1 MPELNQNFIKGRMN
15 KDLDERLVPN
25 GEYRDAWNIE
35 ASTSEGSNVGT
46 VQTLVGSTAKGT
58 STRGSCV
65 GSIANEK
72 TNKIYYLV
80 SNHEDNRDCIIEYD
94 ADTETEQAV
103 VVDVYSIEG
112 TVTNTQTG
120 QAIGFGSSPPIAQN
134 IREGMVIAGT
144 LSGTTYTA
152 NDNVY
157 VSKVSFVGTNA
168 FIHLEQKVGNQLNS
182 TMNGDFPSTAGD
194 IIIFTAK
201 RVLNFDKDQY
211 ITGINIIDDFLFWT
225 DNRYEPKQIRI
236 SRCIEGTPANP
247 VFPAQLHTK
256 LKIQDPKTFTPT
268 PIDYGDGK
276 DFLNESHTTVIKK
289 SPISPPYL
297 DMSRD
302 KKDRLYGIY
311 AEFASYNFTQ
321 VNASGIQENLPVGH
335 VFTETTTANVS
346 FLEGDIVLVTN
357 DSTQAGASAFTS
369 HEIRLEVIDVIST
382 NEFKF
387 KILSITSLPLTA
399 ATSTVAVPYY
409 LLVDQERAM
418 FEFKFPRFGYRY
430 KYADGEYSAFS
441 PFSEPAF
448 LPSNFDYL
456 PKKGFNLGM
465 VNNLRRLK
473 IRDFVLE
480 PELIPKGV
488 VAIDILYK
496 ESDSPNVYTVKT
508 VLYEDDEW
516 NIVTGSGGNMK
527 GEVLIESEMI
537 YATLPS
543 NQLLRPWDNVPR
555 KALGQEMS
563 GNRLI
568 YANYLQNYN
577 LIDIDNKE
585 IKIDIRGGIESDV
598 VTGSQVGTPDKSIK
612 SIRTYQLGIVYR
624 DEYGRETPV
633 LAPANID
640 DDLTTVGTVTVP
652 KLLADNYN
660 RLTARIKHKPPKWAD
675 TYKFFVKETSNEYY
689 NLAMDR
695 WYDAEDGNIW
705 LSFPSSE
712 RNKIQEDTFLILK
725 KRHDNDTFVSE
736 PSRYKVIAIEN
747 EAPQYVKQTTNSF
760 GSIVMTWVAGGEP
773 LEDYTQLYASSTTFG
788 SSSLVESIGKTDLK
802 LRIKNSA
809 NTSNWYNVNGIA
821 LSVQGNYYLIN
832 LEKKLEEEVNNFLD
846 TSGALITGLELEIAQ
861 NVFRNKP
868 EFDGRFFV
876 KIYKDVALE
885 TNILNTIAAEPEF
898 AIKSAKHHFY
908 LNCYYSTTGRVGRDA
923 AWWEHAWE
931 RTDFFIDHEGRG
943 LVGQGG
949 GLIPGFLSTGSGSA
963 DAFNDGFWAGTG
975 GNYPDDNGYGI
986 TGARPYYST
995 TQGDSN
1001 GGKMHHTG
1009 NATAATWQGACME
1022 ISVSHLE
1029 EGIDYDEAEAFSLI
1043 NTNQYAFWNMLK
1055 AVGTLFRWKDDPD
1068 GVIYKIIGT
1077 ADSGY
1082 PGPPNSGT
1090 NGRGILNYS
1099 NASPWLAENLGI
1111 GTDSIKTH
1119 ENDNKSRRLYMY
1131 FTTSDSGWVKDSQ
1144 LTQVLP
1150 NGLTNTDP
1158 DKYYS
1163 NLDYA
1168 NKLPHW
1174 HPDAVYP
1181 NGAPPTKFKPTL
1193 NFTSWTTSSPANFHL
1208 TADSIE
1214 QNNINEITTRSEI
1227 GNPGV
1232 AMTQSIKN
1240 AYTNTIE
1247 IIDIFYDDEGAYQS
1261 NNPAIWETEP
1271 KENVDLDI
1279 YYEASQAYPL
1289 ELNADTNEL
1298 FAHYDSVVGIESS
1311 NPLSVVPAGTIV
1323 ESWSDNV
1330 VTISG
1335 ATGSTGVT
1343 QNINQYDRL
1352 TFTRR
1357 DGSVT
1362 RAKVIGVVAQYNQI
1376 TLDRNIH
1383 AERAT
1388 LPWFNCYSFG
1398 NGVESNRIRDD
1409 YNAVII
1415 DKGPKAS
1422 MTLAEQ
1428 YKEERRGSGLI
1439 YSGIYNSI
1447 SGVNN
1452 LNQFIMAEP
1461 ITKDLNP
1468 RFGTIQ
1474 KLHSRDTDVV
1484 ALCEDKILKILAN
1497 KDAVFNADG
1506 NTNLTATNKVLGQV
1520 IPYTGEYGIS
1530 KNPESFAF
1538 QAYRSYFSDQSRGV
1552 VLRLSRDGLT
1562 PISEHGMKDFFA
1574 DYLKHA
1580 KKVIGSYDDKKSC
1593 YNISLKSLARNPM
1606 SGYAGPSSMVTNT
1619 SGIPTSG
1626 SDYPILGH
1634 WFRYGGVVDDW
1645 AKSIENGAFGQGFT
1659 DIGSVDTINANHP
1672 AGLATDDYGNTTGF
1686 LGRGWTGIYPGDDHP
1701 IGINH
1706 GKEGH
1711 YGLNPGLV
1719 NPDITLYFYH
1729 QTQPDTLTPSFD
1741 ATPNFN
1747 DVIAAFNI
1755 HGPGNVYLYQ
1765 SFYQANFAQYN
1776 PLLGCTGPFCL
1787 TAFINWPSNWG
1798 AIHQPE
1804 AVYSIKSIEYEAS
1817 SRNYKLVVNW
1827 LVGYSGYQDYQTF
1840 RWSLISPFDDSVGF
1854 GTSASSGNSDVS
1866 KKTNSYTVTFS
1877 DKTNG
1882 WVSFKSWIIDSGLS
1896 LNNKFYTLPDSTYH
1910 TNNSSGYLWEHR
1922 TSSLRNNFYGQQY
1935 TSEVEFLLNGSPS
1948 DVKSLQAL
1956 SYSGTQSRI
1965 LKNIATGVDID
1976 GNNQFDAE
1984 YYNNFTH
1991 LGWYAS
1997 SIETDLQ
2004 SGKKLEFKEKEG
2016 KWFAAMQG
2024 EQTYFDS
2031 ALETNI
2037 DMSEFSFQ
2045 GIGKSSG
2052 ITMKDD
2058 KQIPIPPAPTEF
2070 TITLK
2075 DDPSDH

>member
-46 VQTLVGSTAKGT
+46 VQTLVGNVAKGT
-58 STRGSCV
+58 TTRGSCV
-65 GSIANEK
+65 GSIADEK

-80 SNHEDNRDCIIEYD
+80 SNNQESRDSIVEYD

-103 VVDVYSIEG
+103 VVDVYSVEG
-112 TVTNTQTG
+112 TVTNTQTS
-120 QAIGFGSSPPIAQN
+120 QAIGLGASPPVAQN
-134 IREGMVIAGT
+134 IREGMIVTGT
-144 LSGTTYTA
+144 LAGVTYTA

-157 VSKVSFVGTNA
+157 VARVSFVTNDV
-168 FIHLEQKVGNQLNS
+168 FIHLEQKVGSQLNS
-182 TMNGDFPSTAGD
+182 TSNGDFPSTAGD
-194 IIIFTAK
+194 IITLTAD
-201 RVLNFDKDQY
+201 RVLNFDKDHY
-211 ITGINIIDDFLFWT
+211 VTGINIIDDFLFWT

-236 SRCIEGTPANP
+236 SRCIEGTPVNP
-247 VFPAQLHTK
+247 VFPARLHTR
-256 LKIQDPKTFTPT
+256 LKIQDPKTYTTQF
-268 PIDYGDGK
+268 IEYNDIVGNSYGK
-276 DFLNESHTTVIKK
+276 DFLNESHITVIKK

-297 DMSRD
+297 NMSSD
-302 KKDRLYGIY
+302 KAERVNGIY
-311 AEFASYNFTQ
+311 AEFDTFNFTQ

-335 VFTETTTANVS
+335 VFTKDTVGAVS
-346 FLEGDIVLVTN
+346 FLEGDIILVTD
-357 DSTQAGASAFTS
+357 DSTQAGAAAFTS
-369 HEIRLEVIDVIST
+369 HQIRLEVLNVIST
-382 NEFKF
+382 NEYQF

-399 ATSTVAVPYY
+399 ATASVTVPYY

-418 FEFKFPRFGYRY
+418 FEFKFPRFATRY

-448 LPSNFDYL
+448 LPSSFDYL

-473 IRDFVLE
+473 IVDFILE
-480 PELIPKGV
+480 PELIPQGV
-488 VAIDILYK
+488 VGIDILYK
-496 ESDSPNVYTVKT
+496 ESNSPNVYTVKT
-508 VLYEDDEW
+508 VLYGDDEW
-516 NIVTGSGGNMK
+516 NAVTGSGYGNMK

-537 YATLPS
+537 YAVLPS

-585 IKIDIRGGIESDV
+585 IKIDIIGGVESDV
-598 VTGSQVGTPDKSIK
+598 VSGSQVGTPDKSIK

-624 DEYGRETPV
+624 DKYGRETPV
-633 LAPANID
+633 LAPSEID
-640 DDLTTVGTVTVP
+640 DITSTTVGTVTVP

-660 RLTARIKHKPPKWAD
+660 RLTAKIKHNPPKWAD

-712 RNKIQEDTFLILK
+712 RNKVQEDSFLILK

-760 GSIVMTWVAGGEP
+760 GSIVMTWITGGEP
-773 LEDYTQLYASSTTFG
+773 LEDYTQLYANATTFG
-788 SSSLVESIGKTDLK
+788 SSSLAESVGKTNLK
-802 LRIKNSA
+802 LRIKNTA

-821 LSVQGNYYLIN
+821 LSTQGNYYLIN

-861 NVFRNKP
+861 NVFRDKP

-908 LNCYYSTTGRVGRDA
+908 LNCYYSTTGRNGRDA
-923 AWWEHAWE
+923 NWWEFAWE

-943 LVGQGG
+943 LVGQGNVV
-949 GLIPGFLSTGSGSA
+949 GFNAVGSDPHEA
-963 DAFNDGFWAGTG
+963 VNDGYWAGTS
-975 GNYPDDNGYGI
+975 GNYPNDNGYGI
-986 TGARPYYST
+986 SGARPYNR
-995 TQGDSN
+995 SN
-1001 GGKMHHTG
+1001 SGKMHYTG
-1009 NATAATWQGACME
+1009 NATPSTWQGAAME

-1068 GVIYKIIGT
+1068 GVIYKVIGT

-1099 NASPWLAENLGI
+1099 SASPWLAETLGI

-1131 FTTSDSGWVKDSQ
+1131 FTTSDQGWVKDSQ
-1144 LTQVLP
+1144 LTQTLA

-1163 NLDYA
+1163 NPDYA

-1193 NFTSWTTSSPANFHL
+1193 NFSSWTTSSPANFHM
-1208 TADSIE
+1208 TADSIA
-1214 QNNINEITTRSEI
+1214 QNSISENTTKGEI
-1227 GNPGV
+1227 GIPGTP
-1232 AMTQSIKN
+1232 MTQSIKN

-1261 NNPAIWETEP
+1261 TNPAIWETEP

-1289 ELNADTNEL
+1289 ELNSDTNEL

-1311 NPLSVVPAGTIV
+1311 NPLSAVPAGTIV
-1323 ESWSDNV
+1323 ESWADNV

-1335 ATGSTGVT
+1335 ATGSTGAT
-1343 QNINQYDRL
+1343 QYINQFDRL

-1357 DGSVT
+1357 DGSIT
-1362 RAKVIGVVAQYNQI
+1362 RAKVVGVVAATNKI

-1474 KLHSRDTDVV
+1474 KLHSRDTDIV

-1562 PISEHGMKDFFA
+1562 PISSHGMKDFFA

-1593 YNISLKSLARNPM
+1593 YNISLKSLQKNPLVGYTGASSQVVN
-1606 SGYAGPSSMVTNT
+1606 SG
-1619 SGIPTSG
+1619 GIPTSG
-1626 SDYPILGH
+1626 PDYPILGH

-1645 AKSIENGAFGQGFT
+1645 AKSIEGGAFGQGFT
-1659 DIGSVDTINANHP
+1659 DIGNIDVLAANHP
-1672 AGLATDDYGNTTGF
+1672 SGLATGDYGATDGF
-1686 LGRGWTGIYPGDDHP
+1686 LGRGWTGIYPGNNHP
-1701 IGINH
+1701 IGVHH
-1706 GKEGH
+1706 GREGL
-1711 YGLNPGLV
+1711 YGLNPGLT
-1719 NPDITLYFYH
+1719 NPDITLFFYH
-1729 QTQPDTLTPSFD
+1729 QTQPHSLTPSFD
-1741 ATPNFN
+1741 ATPIFN
-1747 DVIAAFNI
+1747 DLIAAFNQ

-1776 PLLGCTGPFCL
+1776 PLLGATGPYVLQSLLNFPQ
-1787 TAFINWPSNWG
+1787 NWNV
-1798 AIHQPE
+1798 AHQPE

-1817 SRNYKLVVNW
+1817 SRNYKLIVNW
-1827 LVGYSGYQDYQTF
+1827 LVGYTGWQDFQTF

-1854 GTSASSGNSDVS
+1854 DGSAGSGNSDVS

-1882 WVSFKSWIIDSGLS
+1882 WVSFRSWIIDSGLS
-1896 LNNKFYTLPDSTYH
+1896 LNNKFYTFPDNTYH
-1910 TNNSSGYLWEHR
+1910 TNDSSGYLWE
-1922 TSSLRNNFYGQQY
+1922 Q
-1935 TSEVEFLLNGSPS
+1935 E
-1948 DVKSLQAL
+1948 
-1956 SYSGTQSRI
+1956 
-1965 LKNIATGVDID
+1965 
-1976 GNNQFDAE
+1976 
-1984 YYNNFTH
+1984 
-1991 LGWYAS
+1991 
-1997 SIETDLQ
+1997 
-2004 SGKKLEFKEKEG
+2004 
-2016 KWFAAMQG
+2016 
-2024 EQTYFDS
+2024 
-2031 ALETNI
+2031 
-2037 DMSEFSFQ
+2037 
-2045 GIGKSSG
+2045 
-2052 ITMKDD
+2052 
-2058 KQIPIPPAPTEF
+2058 
-2070 TITLK
+2070 
-2075 DDPSDH
+2075 